1 MYWQMYAGLQATMHN
16 AWLRGENT
24 PPYKPADFLPD
35 FAQPQLGPGEKPD
48 AFGRQSVSDKRVAIR
63 SMLRDAWE
71 MKQAVIEQR
80 EQMLKEHNG

>member
-1 MYWQMYAGLQATMHN
+1 MFWNMYAGLQATMHN
-16 AWLRGENT
+16 AWLRGENS

-35 FAQPQLGPGEKPD
+35 SMQLRAAEPAD

-63 SMLRDAWE
+63 SMLKDAWD

-80 EQMLKEHNG
+80 EQMLKEQNG